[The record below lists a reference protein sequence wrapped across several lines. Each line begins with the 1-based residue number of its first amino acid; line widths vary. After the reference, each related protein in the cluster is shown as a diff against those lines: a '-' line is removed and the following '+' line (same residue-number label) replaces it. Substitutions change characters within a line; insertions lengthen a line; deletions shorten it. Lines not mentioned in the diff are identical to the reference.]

1 MSTAADVPD
10 TSPGLRQRQ
19 SGVDSTAQQDTQAQQ
34 SHDREPSDTINSP
47 EKSSKTYGR
56 TPDGTGK

>member
-19 SGVDSTAQQDTQAQQ
+19 SGVDSTVQQDTHAQQ
-34 SHDREPSDTINSP
+34 NYDFEPSETVNSS

-56 TPDGTGK
+56 TPDGTGM